1 MLPIT
6 DALYREALGHYA
18 RDGDWKAIVPRWL
31 YDRGVK
37 AYGEGWMSRQFTPVD
52 DFRDGKR

>member
-6 DALYREALGHYA
+6 DALYREAYA
-18 RDGDWKAIVPRWL
+18 RNSEWKAIVPRWL

-37 AYGEGWMSRQFTPVD
+37 AYGEEWMSRLFTPVD
-52 DFRDGKR
+52 DFREGNADG